1 MGYIVIAGQRRTMPD
16 DVRVVTFL
24 DPDGLSFYASLDPPT
39 SRVYQGE
46 QRPYIFPRRLPQG
59 ASGVSGLF
67 GQGFREAGEGDAIK
81 ALAKVVR
88 TVVLHHDGN
97 VSSKACF
104 ATLLERGYSTHFM
117 IDADGTVYQATDVA
131 DMALHAGGVNQVSIG
146 IDLNNPALNLV
157 GSSEAQFFGR
167 DVSDEMEING
177 TVFKS
182 LKYTDAQYKALI
194 ELLRIL
200 CSELGIE
207 PVFPVGEDGKIVPR
221 VLVSPPP
228 DQFCGIQCH
237 WHSSVDKWDPGPGF
251 DWERVQAA
259 LRAEDAQVPV
269 VPSMLQ
275 VYLPQSAK
283 KMWKQG
289 AGEDENQ
296 ARRAFS
302 EAIAS
307 EATGKD
313 FLVAFCRA
321 QEKTAV
327 GGFYP
332 IGINQ
337 TWHNGI
343 HIPVEGAQ
351 VVRPM
356 LPGDL
361 VAAHLV
367 PEERFGELG
376 SNNFV
381 LLRHRINLPPRYEGE
396 KNVLTVFSLY
406 MHLAGFD
413 IDNPTRETALV
424 QALRMRDGGSKVA
437 MARGAP
443 LEVNAE
449 VNQVQALRAG
459 YVALFSKEKG
469 DEPPIRLTP
478 RDELWFVGEFGK
490 GDKRQKVLH
499 FEVFGDSSCLD
510 AMELS
515 LYGSYLTLGPDESW
529 SKSLL
534 VRSREIIGAI
544 SENALRRKRQ
554 YDRVL
559 TPDEVLAFFSLAEDS
574 ETEKRRDAL
583 RKLVVRHVSEW
594 ATTVE
599 WAKTL
604 LEAQEGKEWVRR
616 LGDPSRRKG
625 IFSREIESYLSFVW
639 LSEEVSKHIGVRF
652 DNGVFTFFHPVYF
665 LLWWLYRRSAVRGK
679 SLEDLIEDLGSKVE
693 QDSTNVWLDM
703 VETPA
708 KGEWRR

>member
-1 MGYIVIAGQRRTMPD
+1 MSYIVIAGQRRAIPE
-16 DVRVVTFL
+16 DVKVITFL
-24 DPDGLSFYASLDPPT
+24 DPAGLSFYASVEPPT
-39 SRVYQGE
+39 PRMYQKE
-46 QRPYIFPRRLPQG
+46 QRPYVVPRRLPQG
-59 ASGVSGLF
+59 AAAVPGLL

-88 TVVLHHDGN
+88 TIVLHHDGSI
-97 VSSKACF
+97 SSRACF
-104 ATLLERGYSTHFM
+104 ETLLDRGFSTHFM

-146 IDLNNPALNLV
+146 IDLNNPAPNLV
-157 GSSEAQFFGR
+157 GTTGVELFGR
-167 DVSDEMEING
+167 DISDEMEING
-177 TVFKS
+177 TVYKS
-182 LKYTDAQYKALI
+182 LKYTEAQYKALI
-194 ELLRIL
+194 ELLRVL
-200 CSELGIE
+200 CSDLDIE

-221 VLVSPPP
+221 VLVSPAPE
-228 DQFCGIQCH
+228 QFCGIQCH

-269 VPSMLQ
+269 VPPMF
-275 VYLPQSAK
+275 YAFLPKSAK
-283 KMWKQG
+283 GMWKQG
-289 AGEDENQ
+289 AEGDEKQ
-296 ARRAFS
+296 ARRALS
-302 EAIAS
+302 EAITS
-307 EATGKD
+307 EASGRD
-313 FLVAFCRA
+313 FLVAYCRA

-332 IGINQ
+332 VGINQ

-343 HIPVEGAQ
+343 HISVEGPQ
-351 VVRPM
+351 LVRPM
-356 LPGDL
+356 LPGEL

-367 PEERFGELG
+367 PEHRFSELG

-381 LLRHRINLPPRYEGE
+381 LLRHRINLPPRYENE

-413 IDNPTRETALV
+413 IDNPTRETTLV
-424 QALRMRDGGSKVA
+424 QALRMRDGGREVA
-437 MARGAP
+437 PARDAP
-443 LEVNAE
+443 LEVNPE

-469 DEPPIRLTP
+469 DEPPIKLTP
-478 RDELWFVGEFGK
+478 RDELWYVGEFGK
-490 GDKRQKVLH
+490 GDMRQKVLH
-499 FEVFGDSSCLD
+499 LEVFGDSSCLD

-544 SENALRRKRQ
+544 NEQSLRRKTHFG
-554 YDRVL
+554 RVL
-559 TPDEVLAFFSLAEDS
+559 TPEEVLAFFSLAEDS
-574 ETEKRRDAL
+574 ETERRRDAL

-599 WAKTL
+599 WVSTL
-604 LEAQEGKEWVRR
+604 LDAQEGKEWVRR
-616 LGDPSRRKG
+616 LGHSSGRKG
-625 IFSREIESYLSFVW
+625 IFSKEVASYLSFVW
-639 LSEEVSKHIGVRF
+639 LSEEVCKHIGLSF
-652 DNGVFTFFHPVYF
+652 DNGVFTFFHPIYF

-679 SLEDLIEDLGSKVE
+679 SLEELMEDLGNKVTQDSKNVWVDLIES
-693 QDSTNVWLDM
+693 
-703 VETPA
+703 PA